1 MCVTLRKSREDD
13 GNGCVD
19 RNPAM
24 PQLQA
29 FIDMCHKIT
38 CDFIRGRGHKVPD
51 KHVSAHMGKLG
62 LKKLCEALESKYKGH
77 APRMEL
83 VEAFGVLDV
92 NGDGL
97 IEQQE
102 LRQVMEQCKFGGPK
116 LKGLK
121 VSRTEA
127 LSFAACSRVLTRRCR
142 RSWRGCACRRRRR
155 RGTWTCRSLA
165 C

>member
-1 MCVTLRKSREDD
+1 MKAYRDD
-13 GNGCVD
+13 QDNIRMFRPECNME
-19 RNPAM
+19 RMNTSMTRLAM
-24 PQLQA
+24 PG
-29 FIDMCHKIT
+29 F
-38 CDFIRGRGHKVPD
+38 
-51 KHVSAHMGKLG
+51 
-62 LKKLCEALESKYKGH
+62 
-77 APRMEL
+77 
-83 VEAFGVLDV
+83 

-127 LSFAACSRVLTRRCR
+127 LPFAACSRVLTRRCR